1 MLAKTHASYKSMTT
15 PEITLTASNTTNALR
30 WLHLTDIHVGKGFEP
45 QNTALTSLVAAVE
58 RFSEDKPFDI
68 VFLTGDLAFSGNK
81 QEYINFENQ
90 IVFPLRQLSVC
101 RDAIFIATPGNHDL
115 DCEVGLPANWESL
128 GAKRQGAFFN
138 FDEDG
143 RKIRQSRADAFQNY
157 SDYVVRNGIHS
168 VDPVTEPAK
177 KIRIRA
183 GSREIVV
190 ISVVSTYFSDKDVS
204 DYQKSP
210 APIHPLRTLLQGEN
224 ADSQKI
230 ILSHYPIDWF
240 TQETERLIHSLIQEF
255 NALYLYGHEHK
266 IKAVFG
272 RRGLNCLGFGA
283 AYQSPLDAKARPYYK
298 NSFAICELDDEL
310 HVHVVSW
317 DAENGR
323 WISDL
328 NLPADFSDRS
338 EILADGFTLPMPSTR
353 LASKKG
359 RAYSTIASSIK
370 TEVRIES
377 SIWTAGDEIQRWTSI
392 LSTIGQLQSV
402 EEIYAL
408 PTQAMASGHKQF
420 RAKDRRGNFFVYVV
434 SGAGDILN
442 YDQLV
447 AINTELD
454 KQAYDGCIV
463 ATLGTLSEEASTLA
477 DQLRLRKKIMVL
489 EGQDITKEIVKSSSA
504 LYRLSLKLSP
514 ADEFARLLILD
525 KSFAIIVEERVSG
538 AWFKVLNESGEV
550 VSESDDI
557 VLKVRTEVPH
567 LQKTRYSG
575 SEAGTKELQLESSA
589 PSFNRE
595 LYLERSFQHF
605 DDVKY
610 APLAALG
617 FRFRKASLSEIYVS
631 ASADVNGVSKN
642 SQNASRAVSE
652 YMDSLNLPKAQ
663 RDQLESQVRSRLG
676 IETGAEVGAARQ
688 LYQRYNNI
696 VVMGDPGSGKTC
708 FVKNEILAYCRP
720 PVEQGSWYKAH
731 LPIYV
736 SLAEAARL
744 LTENSNIISICST
757 VSSRRGIELPE
768 REILNALSNGR
779 AAFFF
784 DGLDEVGYVDVRIS
798 LVSQI
803 SDLIDRYS
811 AQGNRF
817 VLSSRP
823 AALVPVDIP
832 EVLTSVQL
840 KGLADEEIR
849 TLAGRVLTVRLGG
862 DESQDLTEDEVALI
876 DRLIDDTRNSPG
888 VARIAKNPLL
898 LTLLVLIYANAGS
911 IGARRHVIYTQ
922 AIKTLVSV
930 RGRETREQQISEADL
945 RLRLGAVASSIFKR
959 KIAEI
964 PRKFEVNAILN
975 RVMFD
980 DKIID
985 KSSVVQISAFL
996 QEVSEATGLI
1006 SIHTDGDN
1014 NDDNDLITFMH
1025 YSFLEYY
1032 AAAGLLSNDYLN
1044 VLPEVADNPRWKDV
1058 ITLLFGILSEQGD
1071 VTPALRSIIKNPTA
1085 SESVTNA
1092 RLLLALECAA
1102 ECDVPPEAT
1111 QHAIFDALHKSVSS
1125 GAGRFSSELRDSFA
1139 SRLTSFLQGTG
1150 RILEDYLC
1158 KGLFSE
1164 DGHVVAAFIDLI
1176 ARLSN
1181 SVALPEAIVRLC
1193 ESALQI
1199 DNQVTK
1205 SAILFA
1211 IQKRAELRGD
1221 AFRSA
1226 VNNALKGSLV
1236 EKHAAIEAVNT
1247 VPAYYNFC
1255 APALGELLDDPNAL
1269 IASAAARCILIC
1281 SFGTPHWIS
1290 TPSREEKILMRLTF
1304 ADSENTFDL
1313 PGISLDP
1320 LQIER
1325 MVSSGTS
1332 TEKELAVRYSPMLR
1346 SNPSTL
1352 YNIIFK
1358 TLKSNES
1365 ARLKA
1370 ACLDSLRATP
1380 RAIDLITIADTDLIC
1395 QCVDAPERNIQIA
1408 ALKLLGDMP
1417 DDEQVIKKLTAFIES
1432 DSESTAD
1439 DDQINAAVQALS
1451 NHGKRNV
1458 RLKEDITTRLLKKI
1472 PKTPSAGF
1480 GNAAQQRQ
1488 LFGLLTICEGLGDA
1502 AQGALA
1508 NRLVTL
1514 AESYKTPAALR
1525 KQAIRSFGAV
1535 APRNPASVTS
1545 LISLLKRNSIEFNDA
1560 TYYSALSFVN
1570 ACKRKVQSIR
1580 NVYSELPKLL
1590 NALEACWKREIL
1602 LSISIDPSGAHNI
1615 REAIVGIRDVISQY
1629 DEFAVRASLVKT
1641 VSIQET

>member
-1 MLAKTHASYKSMTT
+1 MPMTT
-15 PEITLTASNTTNALR
+15 TETTINITTTTTDSLR
-30 WLHLTDIHVGKGFEP
+30 WLHLTDLHVGKGFEP
-45 QNTALTSLVAAVE
+45 QNTALASLVAAVD
-58 RFSEDKPFDI
+58 RFARHKPFDV
-68 VFLTGDLAFSGNK
+68 VFITGDLAFSGNEK
-81 QEYINFENQ
+81 EYENFEKQ
-90 IVFPLRQLSVC
+90 IISPLRNLSIC
-101 RDAIFIATPGNHDL
+101 KDAIFIATPGNHDL
-115 DCEVGLPANWESL
+115 DCDVGLPAHWESL
-128 GAKRQGAFFN
+128 GSKRQSAFFN

-143 RKIRQSRADAFQNY
+143 KRIRKSRADAFKNY
-157 SDYVVRNGIHS
+157 SDYIAGNNILS
-168 VDPVTEPAK
+168 VDPVNYPAK
-177 KIRIRA
+177 KIRIKTET
-183 GSREIVV
+183 REYVIV
-190 ISVVSTYFSDKDVS
+190 SVVSTYFSDKDNS

-210 APIHPLRTLLQGEN
+210 APTHPLRTLLQSEGDE
-224 ADSQKI
+224 SQKI
-230 ILSHYPIDWF
+230 LLSHYPIDWF
-240 TQETERLIHSLIQEF
+240 TQETERVIHSLIQEF

-266 IKAVFG
+266 VKAVFG
-272 RRGLNCLGFGA
+272 RLGLNCLGFGA
-283 AYQSPLDAKARPYYK
+283 AYQNSLDAKARPYYK
-298 NSFAICELDDEL
+298 NSFTICELSDEL

-317 DAENGR
+317 DSENGR

-328 NLPADFSDRS
+328 SLPADFSERS
-338 EILADGFTLPMPSTR
+338 ELIQDGFTLPLPSTR
-353 LASKKG
+353 LASKVGKT
-359 RAYSTIASSIK
+359 YSTIASSIK
-370 TEVRIES
+370 TDVRIES
-377 SIWTAGDEIQRWTSI
+377 SIWTAVDDIQRWTSI
-392 LSTIGQLQSV
+392 LSQIGQLQSI

-408 PTQAMASGHKQF
+408 PTQTMAAGHKQF
-420 RAKDRRGNFFVYVV
+420 RVKDRRGNFFVYVV

-447 AINTELD
+447 GINTELD
-454 KQAYDGCIV
+454 KQAYDGCVV
-463 ATLGTLSEEASTLA
+463 ATLGTLSDEASTLA
-477 DQLRLRKKIMVL
+477 AQLSLKKKIVVL
-489 EGQDITKEIVKSSSA
+489 QGEDLTKEIVKSSST
-504 LYRLSLKLSP
+504 LYQLTKKLSP
-514 ADEFARLLILD
+514 PDELARLLILD
-525 KSFAIIVEERVSG
+525 KDFAMVVEERVSG
-538 AWFKVLNESGEV
+538 AWFKVLSESGDV
-550 VSESDDI
+550 IAESDDI

-567 LQKTRYSG
+567 LQTTRYSG
-575 SEAGTKELQLESSA
+575 TEAGTKELPLETGD

-595 LYLERSFQHF
+595 LYLERSFQYF

-631 ASADVNGVSKN
+631 ASADVNEISKS
-642 SQNASRAVSE
+642 SQNASRAISE
-652 YMDSLNLPKAQ
+652 YMESLNLPKNQ

-720 PVEQGSWYKAH
+720 PSDQGSWYKAH

-744 LTENSNIISICST
+744 LTEKSDIISICST
-757 VSSRRGIELPE
+757 VSSRRGIDLPE
-768 REILNALSNGR
+768 REIFNALSNGK

-803 SDLIDRYS
+803 SDLIERYS

-817 VLSSRP
+817 VLSTRP

-945 RLRLGAVASSIFKR
+945 RLRLGAIASSIFKR

-964 PRKFEVNAILN
+964 PRKSEVYAVLSA
-975 RVMFD
+975 VMFNS
-980 DKIID
+980 KNID
-985 KSSVVQISAFL
+985 SSSILHMSGFL

-1006 SIHTDGDN
+1006 SIHSDGVGN
-1014 NDDNDLITFMH
+1014 EDDALITFMH

-1032 AAAGLLSNDYLN
+1032 AASGLLSNDYLG

-1071 VTPALRSIIKNPTA
+1071 VTPALRSIINNPSA

-1102 ECDVPPEAT
+1102 ECDVPPEAA
-1111 QHAIFDALHKSVSS
+1111 QHALFEALYKSLSS
-1125 GAGRFSSELRDSFA
+1125 GAARFSSELRDSIA

-1150 RILEDYLC
+1150 RILEAYLC
-1158 KGLFSE
+1158 KGLSDA
-1164 DGHVVAAFIDLI
+1164 DGHVVAAFVDLI

-1181 SVALPEAIVRLC
+1181 AVTLPDSIVNLC
-1193 ESALQI
+1193 EKALSI
-1199 DNQVTK
+1199 DDQVTR
-1205 SAILFA
+1205 SAVLFGIL
-1211 IQKRAELRGD
+1211 KRAELRGD
-1221 AFRSA
+1221 SFKNA
-1226 VNNALKGSLV
+1226 VNESLKGSLS
-1236 EKHAAIEAVNT
+1236 EKHAALDAVNT
-1247 VPAYYNFC
+1247 VPAYYSYC
-1255 APALGELLDDPNAL
+1255 STAISDLLDDSNAL

-1281 SFGTPHWIS
+1281 SFGTAHWIS

-1304 ADSENTFDL
+1304 AESENNFDL
-1313 PGISLDP
+1313 PGISIDS

-1325 MVSSGTS
+1325 MVSSGTA

-1346 SNPSTL
+1346 TSPATL
-1352 YNIIFK
+1352 YNIIIR
-1358 TLKSNES
+1358 TLKSAETS
-1365 ARLKA
+1365 RIKS
-1370 ACLDSLRATP
+1370 ACLDSLRASP

-1395 QCVDAPERNIQIA
+1395 QCVDAQERNVQIA

-1417 DDEQVIKKLTAFIES
+1417 DDEQVVKKLTGFIGDENNNK
-1432 DSESTAD
+1432 TN
-1439 DDQINAAVQALS
+1439 DDQINAAVKALS
-1451 NHGKRNV
+1451 KHAKRNT
-1458 RLKEDITTRLLKKI
+1458 RLKNEVTALLLKRI
-1472 PKTPSAGF
+1472 PKNPSAGF
-1480 GNAAQQRQ
+1480 GDSNQQRQ
-1488 LFGLLTICEGLGDA
+1488 LLGLLTICEELGDT
-1502 AQGALA
+1502 AQAALA
-1508 NRLVTL
+1508 SRLMAL
-1514 AESYKTPAALR
+1514 AESFKTPAPLR
-1525 KQAIRSFGAV
+1525 RQAIRSFGAV
-1535 APRNPASVTS
+1535 APRTPTSVES
-1545 LISLLKRNSIEFNDA
+1545 LISLLKKNSVEFNDA
-1560 TYYSALSFVN
+1560 TYYSTLAFVN

-1580 NVYSELPKLL
+1580 SVYSELPKILET
-1590 NALEACWKREIL
+1590 LEACWRREIA
-1602 LSISIDPSGAHNI
+1602 SSVSIDPSGAHNI
-1615 REAIVGIRDVISQY
+1615 REAVVGIRDVISQY
-1629 DEFAVRASLVKT
+1629 DEFAVRASLAKT
-1641 VSIQET
+1641 GLNQEFMQSKND